1 MVITKG
7 SNSEKCNVASPLE
20 AYFSHH
26 KDRKKKI
33 SASVFLFTK
42 EKKKLCCSRYMT
54 QVFFLSLVTSFVH
67 PPPSYWIKQGKKS
80 IGHKVGH
87 SSATLVFLQFEWIYT
102 WTLSSFLLENFV
114 LDAMLRNIEVLWQTQ
129 KASQACFKC
138 GQNFSLSLRD
148 FHFNFQHLLRK
159 KALVG
164 ESISFIKCTDSLEK
178 VGWIK

>member
-1 MVITKG
+1 MLL
-7 SNSEKCNVASPLE
+7 PLE

-26 KDRKKKI
+26 KDGRFFRF
-33 SASVFLFTK
+33 SLPQR
-42 EKKKLCCSRYMT
+42 EEKLCCSISRYMT

-87 SSATLVFLQFEWIYT
+87 SSATLGFLRFEWIYT
-102 WTLSSFLLENFV
+102 WTLSSFPLENFV
-114 LDAMLRNIEVLWQTQ
+114 LDAMLRNMEVLWQTQ

-138 GQNFSLSLRD
+138 GQNFSLSLRQRD